1 MAAMEDDN
9 NRRQEAAAATVQMA
23 AMAMVLLDSVS
34 YPRRN
39 VLGLLAI
46 YGAGAPWKRSSRGRD
61 ETFCTGSATAAGKTF
76 SV

>member
-1 MAAMEDDN
+1 MAACSYSRRREDDN

-23 AMAMVLLDSVS
+23 AMAVVLLDSVS

-46 YGAGAPWKRSSRGRD
+46 YGAGAVALEEEQQG
-61 ETFCTGSATAAGKTF
+61 
-76 SV
+76 